1 MKARELTIEDF
12 RDFNNSHILIGECV
26 TAIAGNNGTGKST
39 ILGLLANSSWL
50 RGHKTY
56 LGKPYRG
63 EFSELFSASPEDD
76 PTGKKITLA
85 YQEHGIPQTMG
96 FRTGWQKKETGEGR
110 RFRVIPHRK
119 GEAGKIVESKLSS
132 PVIYL
137 GLSRLY
143 PIGEAD
149 EGGLGRKTQK
159 WDEDED
165 EKWFKEKYSHIL
177 SIHDN
182 IKSVDSLDIGEVSR
196 KRGTGIATE
205 KYGSTANSA
214 GQDNMGQI
222 LLAMLSFRK
231 LKRDMGSAW
240 DGGLLLID
248 EVDATLHPAAQLRL
262 IDLMMKEAEET
273 GYQVAFT
280 THSTV
285 ILEKLCEKNQYNKD
299 GVPGK
304 VEVAYLTD
312 ANRRL
317 TVKRNPTWH
326 TMECDLLVRGRGSGA
341 SVGVFSEDGQA
352 RWLIKEIL
360 SEAYPSL
367 LSRVSL
373 IEEPFGCGQL
383 LRLYEQD
390 FQYLKDRIIVLDGDV
405 SEEEINSK
413 VSGRKLKS
421 GKNLIKL
428 PGTVRPENIIWNYL
442 SEAQENDPVWDAL
455 APYEITWRTVLENGP
470 DSDEY
475 CGLNERNRYKRWFED
490 YVVDFSQAK
499 VIHHWMGANPGEGE
513 AFANRFLD
521 AYNAVA
527 RRTSAVEMPMA
538 KSN

>member
-12 RDFNNSHILIGECV
+12 RSFDNSHILIGECL

-39 ILGLLANSSWL
+39 ILGLLANSSL
-50 RGHKTY
+50 LKGHKTY

-63 EFSELFSASPEDD
+63 EFSELFSASLDND
-76 PTGKKITLA
+76 PSGQKITLA
-85 YQEHGIPQTMG
+85 YQEFGVSRVMG
-96 FRTGWQKKETGEGR
+96 FRTGWQKRENGDGK
-110 RFRVIPHRK
+110 RFRVIPRRK
-119 GEAGKIVESKLSS
+119 GEAGKIVESKLRS

-149 EGGLGRKTQK
+149 EEGLGTKTQK
-159 WDEDED
+159 WDVDED
-165 EKWFKEKYSHIL
+165 EEWFREKYAHTL
-177 SIHDN
+177 SIHDG
-182 IKSVDSLDIGEVSR
+182 IKSVDSLDIGEISR
-196 KRGTGIATE
+196 KKGTGITTE
-205 KYGSTANSA
+205 KYGPTANSA

-231 LKRDMGSAW
+231 LKRDLGSAW

-262 IDLMMKEAEET
+262 VDLMLKEAESI
-273 GYQVAFT
+273 GYQVVFT

-285 ILEKLCEKNQYNKD
+285 ILEKLCEKNQYNRD

-341 SVGVFSEDGQA
+341 TVGVFSEDRQA

-360 SEAYPSL
+360 GEAYPNL
-367 LSRVSL
+367 LPKVSL
-373 IEEPFGCGQL
+373 VEASFGCDQL

-390 FQYLKDRIIVLDGDV
+390 FQYLKDRIVVLDGDV
-405 SEEEINSK
+405 SEEEISSK
-413 VSGRKLKS
+413 VSKPKLKS
-421 GKNLIKL
+421 GKNLIRL
-428 PGTVRPENIIWNYL
+428 PGTSRPENIIWKYL
-442 SEAQENDPVWDAL
+442 SEAQEDDPVWDAL
-455 APYEITWRTVLENGP
+455 APYEITWRAILENGP
-470 DSDEY
+470 NSDVY
-475 CGLNERNRYKRWFED
+475 SGVDERNRYKLWFED
-490 YVVDFSQAK
+490 YAVDFSQAK
-499 VIHHWMGANPGEGE
+499 VVHYWMEANPSEGE

-527 RRTSAVEMPMA
+527 RRTSAIEMPMA
-538 KSN
+538 KSR